1 RHLLLAGP
9 EHRRPAAAEARRA
22 GDRAA
27 ALLAFEDAAHW
38 YRRSAEADPD
48 TDPVELRLA
57 LGAALL
63 GAGESAAARTAHL
76 QAAAL
81 ARTAGRPDLLAR
93 AALGLGTG
101 PVGFE
106 VALLD
111 REQLALLTEART
123 ALAAPAPGPAAPAR
137 PGERLPGGPDA
148 GRRAV
153 LIAEVTARLSVAAAL
168 VETDGY
174 RAELAEEAVRLARS
188 TGDPAALGSALAAL
202 CDARSG
208 PDHCRA
214 RLDWAGEIVALARTA
229 DDPVLELLGRRLR
242 LVALW
247 ETGDLA
253 AGNAEIS
260 AFDALARVLRRPLY
274 GWYAPLWRGARA
286 LLEGRREDCR
296 RELAETG
303 AVGRR
308 AGSANAAMLAATQH
322 WCLLAAEGDTE
333 GLARLIEGSPPLERE
348 PGVWPKVALA
358 LLAAQFGRTEEA
370 ARRLAAVAPAL
381 PAAPRDS
388 EWLPMLAQAAETVG
402 LLGAHPVARQVA
414 GPLRAALAPYAGL
427 FAVEGIGAGVPG
439 PVDHHQA
446 QLAAPAPGT
455 V

>member
-1 RHLLLAGP
+1 M
-9 EHRRPAAAEARRA
+9 
-22 GDRAA
+22 
-27 ALLAFEDAAHW
+27 
-38 YRRSAEADPD
+38 
-48 TDPVELRLA
+48 
-57 LGAALL
+57 
-63 GAGESAAARTAHL
+63 
-76 QAAAL
+76 
-81 ARTAGRPDLLAR
+81 
-93 AALGLGTG
+93 
-101 PVGFE
+101 
-106 VALLD
+106 
-111 REQLALLTEART
+111 
-123 ALAAPAPGPAAPAR
+123 
-137 PGERLPGGPDA
+137 
-148 GRRAV
+148 

-253 AGNAEIS
+253 AGDAEIS

-427 FAVEGIGAGVPG
+427 FAVEGIGAAVRG
-439 PVDHHQA
+439 PVDHH
-446 QLAAPAPGT
+446 LALLAAAAGDRGAADRHAAAARTLAAAAGMPDPAPTPAPAPEAESSEAAFRFDGGRWLLRYGGREAGLPDSKGLRDLAVLLARPGT
-455 V
+455 PVPPSTSPPRSDGRALTTPASTVRPTPAS